1 MNESF
6 ILYPLSLL
14 LAFQRIPL
22 LPRNCR
28 SYESRSVATAQTD
41 LRV

>member
-6 ILYPLSLL
+6 ILYPLSL